1 MIIFLRG
8 YSLFTF
14 ELVCVTTAV
23 ALSLSLAL
31 ISSIPTMID
40 LYCNCHYLIGLL
52 GWMNITSNMLQLGR
66 FPHFGSNSGLLP
78 IKTLKPFSFC
88 GNITAKHASS
98 SKQFQIVNSESR
110 FGRIWIHHDFYA
122 EFICTVL

>member
-1 MIIFLRG
+1 MCHCSGMDIDIIAGCDSQHYRTKFYPIKTCFG
-8 YSLFTF
+8 IGTIVIICFYGFNLFTF

-52 GWMNITSNMLQLGR
+52 GWMNITSNVLQLGR
-66 FPHFGSNSGLLP
+66 FPDKLSLVTPNRSLRLGS
-78 IKTLKPFSFC
+78 
-88 GNITAKHASS
+88 
-98 SKQFQIVNSESR
+98 R
-110 FGRIWIHHDFYA
+110 
-122 EFICTVL
+122 

>member
-1 MIIFLRG
+1 MCDCSGMDIVMVGALSDTVLPGRIRPKFYPTKTCLGIGTIVIICFYG
-8 YSLFTF
+8 FSLFTF

-52 GWMNITSNMLQLGR
+52 GWMNITSNILQLGR
-66 FPHFGSNSGLLP
+66 FH
-78 IKTLKPFSFC
+78 
-88 GNITAKHASS
+88 H
-98 SKQFQIVNSESR
+98 NSELKSPIG
-110 FGRIWIHHDFYA
+110 FTHFQ
-122 EFICTVL
+122 